1 MITAGEYRIKRIVAV
16 WKDERDGRLSVLPP
30 CGICR
35 QFMRDIEEGN
45 LDAEII
51 LGRRKSAR
59 LKELI
64 PAFEW
69 PKPLDEER

>member
-1 MITAGEYRIKRIVAV
+1 MQAVICYRQRECDNPQTFQDEVISPITFSTPH
-16 WKDERDGRLSVLPP
+16 SV
-30 CGICR
+30 
-35 QFMRDIEEGN
+35 N
-45 LDAEII
+45 ASEII